1 MTPKTRSKTNF
12 YIDLIMFV
20 VMGALIGIGILIK
33 YVLIPGQQR
42 WELFGQNMELTF
54 LGLDRHQWGT
64 IHLILGGILVFLLL
78 LHLIF
83 HWNMIKCLFKKCVE
97 PVGRRRL
104 ISIMSLVLFFVFAIF
119 PLFVTP
125 KKQALDRGEG
135 RNVLENMGVDLN
147 DSIRIRLKK
156 PKNLES
162 GELEMEVERRNKKD
176 EIDIRGSMTLQDVSS
191 RYDVDLET
199 LKRELDLPQHI
210 SATERLGILRKEYGF
225 TMGDVKTVI
234 LRHGKNNL

>member
-1 MTPKTRSKTNF
+1 MTPKNRSKTNF

-42 WELFGQNMELTF
+42 WALFGQNMELTF

-64 IHLILGGILVFLLL
+64 IHLVLGGILVLLL
-78 LHLIF
+78 ILHLIF

-104 ISIMSLVLFFVFAIF
+104 ISILSLVLFVIFAAF

-125 KKQALDRGEG
+125 KKQALDRGES

-162 GELEMEVERRNKKD
+162 GELELEVEHKKPGD
-176 EIDIRGSMTLQDVSS
+176 DIRVKGSMTLQEVSS
-191 RYDVDLET
+191 QYNVDLET
-199 LKRELDLPQHI
+199 LKEELDLPQEI
-210 SATERLGILRKEYGF
+210 RATERLGVLRKEYGF

-234 LRHGKNNL
+234 LRHGK